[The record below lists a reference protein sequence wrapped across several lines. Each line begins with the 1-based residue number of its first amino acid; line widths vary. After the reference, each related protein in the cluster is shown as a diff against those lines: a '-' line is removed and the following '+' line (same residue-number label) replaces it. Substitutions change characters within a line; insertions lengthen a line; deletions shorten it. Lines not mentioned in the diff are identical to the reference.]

1 MIKLLITIC
10 IILLLSS
17 ISYAKMIDIS
27 KYSNIKE
34 HNFINSIHVKQVYQD
49 GNVCILVYNLNTE
62 IELSLSCVDFVKINK
77 LEID

>member
-27 KYSNIKE
+27 KYSNIEE
-34 HNFINSIHVKQVYQD
+34 HNFINSIHIKQVYQD
-49 GNVCILVYNLNTE
+49 GSVCILVYNLSTQV
-62 IELSLSCVDFVKINK
+62 ELNISCENFIKENK
-77 LEID
+77 LGE